1 MQVRELFIAILEVV
15 GVVTLDEQPEASD
28 MQKVKRHVN
37 MLLGSLSARHLVQL
51 TPTTESFTLVAGQS
65 SYTIGVGANFNTS
78 KPINITAAYIGD
90 DPVEVTTQGE
100 YNRWDTVSGR
110 PRELYYDAGATQTA
124 TPLGTIH
131 LNPAPDAAD
140 TLTIDSLKYL
150 TQFSGLTDTVTFP
163 DAYLAMLT
171 YNGAM
176 ACWRP
181 LGRTGPPPPDI
192 RMMAERTM
200 KVIEN
205 MNARPM
211 IIRTD
216 VPGVIQGQYNILTG
230 EY

>member
-28 MQKVKRHVN
+28 MQKVRRHVN
-37 MLLGSLSARHLVQL
+37 LLLGSLSARHLVQL
-51 TPTTESFTLVAGQS
+51 TPTTESFTLTAGVAA
-65 SYTIGVGANFNTS
+65 YTIGPSADLNTA
-78 KPINITAAYIGD
+78 KPISILAAHINGLPLD
-90 DPVEVTTQGE
+90 LATQGE
-100 YNRWDTVSGR
+100 YSVWPSPT
-110 PRELYYDAGATQTA
+110 RELYYDAGATQSA
-124 TPLGTIH
+124 APGIIH
-131 LNPAPDAAD
+131 INPTPDAAD

-150 TQFSGLTDTVTFP
+150 TSFSALTDTVTFP

-211 IIRTD
+211 IMRTD
-216 VPGVIQGQYNILTG
+216 VPSVTGGRYNILTG
-230 EY
+230 EYQ

>member
-15 GVVTLDEQPEASD
+15 GVLTLDEQPEASD

-37 MLLGSLSARHLVQL
+37 LLLGSLSARHLVQL
-51 TPTTESFTLVAGQS
+51 TPTTESFTLTPGVAD
-65 SYTIGVGANFNTS
+65 YTIGPSADLNTA
-78 KPINITAAYIGD
+78 KPISIASAHLNGLPLDLA
-90 DPVEVTTQGE
+90 TQGE
-100 YNRWDTVSGR
+100 YHQWPSPT
-110 PRELYYDAGATQTA
+110 RELYYDAGATQTA

-131 LNPAPDAAD
+131 INPIPDAAD
-140 TLTIDSLKYL
+140 TLTVDSLKYL
-150 TQFSGLTDTVTFP
+150 TQFVNLTDTVTFP

-211 IIRTD
+211 IMRTD
-216 VPGVIQGQYNILTG
+216 VPGVVQGRYNILTG
-230 EY
+230 V